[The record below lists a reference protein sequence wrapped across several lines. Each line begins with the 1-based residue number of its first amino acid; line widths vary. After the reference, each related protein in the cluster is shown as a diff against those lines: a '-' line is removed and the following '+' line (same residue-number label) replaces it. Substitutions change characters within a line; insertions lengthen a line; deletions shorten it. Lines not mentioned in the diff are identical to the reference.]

1 MGFGTV
7 LRTLRA
13 ETGLTQ
19 EELAD
24 RSGLSVRAIRN
35 LESGRTARPQR
46 QSVVLLATALGLAE
60 QDRATLLASAGRP
73 APVLPGRCE
82 LPPDVPELFARDAAT
97 AALTRLLTTDGP
109 RLALIT
115 GGPGVGRTALA
126 VRVAHRVRTHFPDG
140 QIFADID
147 QPDGSPMS
155 VDDVLARVL
164 RSLGHPDPPP
174 TRDEAAALARA
185 ELTARRVLVVLDN
198 VAAEAQV
205 RLLLTGDSPSA
216 VLLTSRRRLV
226 ALPGAHTVRL
236 EPFGLDCALVM
247 LTRLIGVRAV
257 QRDPASAKA
266 VAAACSCLPLALHI
280 AGTWLASHP
289 HRTLADLAARLAEH
303 GLDQLT
309 LADLSMRASIEAHVN
324 ELRPEDRQ
332 LLRGLSHVDDA
343 GLSPDPTHHGADQC
357 TDYDAL
363 ARLAFANLL
372 TPTRDGYRLDQLVR
386 RYAREDAGQPRLR
399 AAR

>member
-46 QSVVLLATALGLAE
+46 QSVVLLATALGLPE
-60 QDRATLLASAGRP
+60 QDRATLLAAAGRS
-73 APVLPGRCE
+73 APLLPGRCE
-82 LPPDVPELFARDAAT
+82 LPPDVPELFARDAVT
-97 AALTRLLTTDGP
+97 SALTRLLTTDGP
-109 RLALIT
+109 RLAVLT

-126 VRVAHRVRTHFPDG
+126 VRVAHRVRDHFPDG
-140 QIFADID
+140 QIFADLAR
-147 QPDGSPMS
+147 PDGTPMP
-155 VDDVLARVL
+155 VEDVLARVL
-164 RSLGHPDPPP
+164 RSLGHAEPPP

-185 ELTARRVLVVLDN
+185 ELTARRVLLVLDN

-205 RLLLTGDSPSA
+205 RPLLTGGSHSA
-216 VLLTSRRRLV
+216 VLLTSRRKLV

-247 LTRLIGVRAV
+247 LSRLIGVRAV

-266 VAAACSCLPLALHI
+266 VATACSCLPLALHI
-280 AGTWLASHP
+280 AGTWLATHP
-289 HRTLADLAARLAEH
+289 HRTLADLAGRLTEH
-303 GLDQLT
+303 GLDQLV
-309 LADLSMRASIEAHVN
+309 LADLSMRASIAAHVG
-324 ELRPEDRQ
+324 ELRPDDRQ
-332 LLRGLSHVDDA
+332 LLRGLSRIDETGRSLNHSDHDA
-343 GLSPDPTHHGADQC
+343 M
-357 TDYDAL
+357 
-363 ARLAFANLL
+363 ARLALANLL
-372 TPTRDGYRLDQLVR
+372 TPTRDGYRLDPLIR
-386 RYAREDAGQPRLR
+386 HYAQEDDGLPRLR

>member
-13 ETGLTQ
+13 ATGLTQ

-46 QSVVLLATALGLAE
+46 QSVALLATALGLAE
-60 QDRATLLASAGRP
+60 RDRATLLAAAGRP
-73 APVLPGRCE
+73 APVLAGRCE

-109 RLALIT
+109 RLAVLT

-126 VRVAHRVRTHFPDG
+126 VRVAHRVRGHFPDG
-140 QIFADID
+140 QIFADLD
-147 QPDGSPMS
+147 QPDGTPMS

-164 RSLGHPDPPP
+164 RSLGHGEPPP
-174 TRDEAAALARA
+174 TRDEAAALVRA

-198 VAAEAQV
+198 VANEAQV
-205 RLLLTGDSPSA
+205 RQLLTGESLSA
-216 VLLTSRRRLV
+216 VVLTSRRKLV
-226 ALPGAHTVRL
+226 ALPAHTVRL

-257 QRDPASAKA
+257 QLDPTSAKA

-280 AGTWLASHP
+280 AGTWLANHP
-289 HRTLADLAARLAEH
+289 HRTLADLAARLAAH
-303 GLDQLT
+303 GLDQLS
-309 LADLSMRASIEAHVN
+309 LADLSMRASIAAHVS
-324 ELRPEDRQ
+324 ELRPADRQ
-332 LLRGLSHVDDA
+332 LLRGLSRLDESGRTLNHSDHDA
-343 GLSPDPTHHGADQC
+343 M
-357 TDYDAL
+357 
-363 ARLAFANLL
+363 ARLATANLL
-372 TPTRDGYRLDQLVR
+372 TPTRDGYRLDPLIR
-386 RYAREDAGQPRLR
+386 HYAQEDDGLPRLR